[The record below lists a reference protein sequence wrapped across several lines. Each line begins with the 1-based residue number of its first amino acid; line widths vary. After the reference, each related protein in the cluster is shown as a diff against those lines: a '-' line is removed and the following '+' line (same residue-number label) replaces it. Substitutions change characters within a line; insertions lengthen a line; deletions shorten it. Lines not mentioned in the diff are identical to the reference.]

1 MGFVV
6 GEMAMGQVFLKALKF
21 PVLIIIPVVLNTY
34 ILSGADTTGISEA
47 PVQGVHYHPI
57 NATG

>member
-21 PVLIIIPVVLNTY
+21 PVLIIIPVVLNTHT
-34 ILSGADTTGISEA
+34 LSGADTAGTSGA